1 MAELKLS
8 ETETEPS
15 SIVTLKAK
23 NSQPPSL
30 PRSSVRKAVNPMA
43 TTLIRST
50 SLKEKGTAP
59 QHDFSSFPPRA
70 RTIPA
75 DTKNPIIS
83 DEEFLK
89 EICSS
94 SNSTN
99 TTLHTSSDSVT
110 YGNGV
115 GHNST
120 QNAVTFQCHDQS
132 DDQAVDDNL
141 QHDKESI
148 VHEKQ
153 YPTQEANRTTDECSG
168 IVADNDERTIS
179 TLDAS
184 GGCDI
189 SGALLDAPNVDCCK
203 SPALSLK
210 DINGGDK
217 VETTFQNK
225 SQDDTYTDVYT
236 DIFSDDDDDGDDAS
250 AAPSEAQSEAS
261 MMVLWRY
268 MGLSKRKYMTKPPE
282 KEKLVHVPFIHDLQ
296 VGDHV
301 IRWKMLGYCYPIQ
314 VHGIVFSVGPEV
326 VTIIDC
332 GLDSFSDGDKVGS
345 FDDSENDKKKSA
357 NKKKRRRMN
366 VLTLCDEKEIKKW
379 TKVKYGQEVELKIH
393 STNNEMQ
400 QRVHEKDL
408 IKEEQQHD
416 DDDEEDSEDESNDRK
431 EKLDEAV
438 AGLEIEEVEK
448 CKQAR
453 ISPEK
458 KSPTS
463 FLKKSSSCFGRSQKS
478 PTIDNGN
485 AEKLRMPQADP
496 PKLVLARLRFLLEHG
511 EEPWVKKSQPNLLP
525 PHHLLYANSECI
537 AVFCKTGRWSTL
549 QASIFLHS
557 STVGNAKQTATVAAF
572 LSAQSATVPAS
583 GLWGFFGGTTTVSL
597 FTAQPWLVPALV
609 GGGAVYVGLPML
621 MLWKAKERWRETEKR
636 LNNAFM
642 SMYDSAGNDTN
653 T

>member
-1 MAELKLS
+1 
-8 ETETEPS
+8 
-15 SIVTLKAK
+15 
-23 NSQPPSL
+23 
-30 PRSSVRKAVNPMA
+30 MA
-43 TTLIRST
+43 TTLQRST
-50 SLKEKGTAP
+50 SLKEQGTAP
-59 QHDFSSFPPRA
+59 QHVIQKRA

-75 DTKNPIIS
+75 DSKNPIIS
-83 DEEFLK
+83 DEQFLK
-89 EICSS
+89 EIC
-94 SNSTN
+94 
-99 TTLHTSSDSVT
+99 TLHTASDSVT
-110 YGNGV
+110 YGSGV
-115 GHNST
+115 GHNAT
-120 QNAVTFQCHDQS
+120 KNAVTFQCHDQS
-132 DDQAVDDNL
+132 GDQVVEDDGEDSDL
-141 QHDKESI
+141 QHAKSI
-148 VHEKQ
+148 VHEQQ
-153 YPTQEANRTTDECSG
+153 YPTQEANRTNDECSD
-168 IVADNDERTIS
+168 IVADNDEKTVS
-179 TLDAS
+179 TLDVP

-189 SGALLDAPNVDCCK
+189 SGALLDAPNVGCCK

-210 DINGGDK
+210 DLNGRSPKTGNK
-217 VETTFQNK
+217 VPEKKFQYK

-236 DIFSDDDDDGDDAS
+236 DIFSDDDDDDTS

-268 MGLSKRKYMTKPPE
+268 MGLSKRKYMTPPK
-282 KEKLVHVPFIHDLQ
+282 KEQLVHVPYIHDLQ

-326 VTIIDC
+326 VTIVDC
-332 GLDSFSDGDKVGS
+332 GLDSYSDGDKVGS
-345 FDDSENDKKKSA
+345 FDDSEDDKKKSA
-357 NKKKRRRMN
+357 KTKKRRRMN
-366 VLTLCDEKEIKKW
+366 ILTLCDEKEIKKW

-393 STNNEMQ
+393 STNHEMQ
-400 QRVHEKDL
+400 QRVHEKDM
-408 IKEEQQHD
+408 IKEEQHQHDDDD
-416 DDDEEDSEDESNDRK
+416 DDDEEDSDDESNDGRK
-431 EKLDEAV
+431 EKLDETDPM

-448 CKQAR
+448 CNQAR

-463 FLKKSSSCFGRSQKS
+463 SLRKSSSWFGCTQKS
-478 PTIDNGN
+478 PTIKNDN

-511 EEPWVKKSQPNLLP
+511 EEPWVDKSQPNLLP

-557 STVGNAKQTATVAAF
+557 STVGNVK
-572 LSAQSATVPAS
+572 QSATVTALLASKTATVPAG

-621 MLWKAKERWRETEKR
+621 MLWKAKGRWSETEKR
-636 LNNAFM
+636 LNNAFW
-642 SMYDSAGNDTN
+642 SMHDSEATVESGLGG
-653 T
+653 